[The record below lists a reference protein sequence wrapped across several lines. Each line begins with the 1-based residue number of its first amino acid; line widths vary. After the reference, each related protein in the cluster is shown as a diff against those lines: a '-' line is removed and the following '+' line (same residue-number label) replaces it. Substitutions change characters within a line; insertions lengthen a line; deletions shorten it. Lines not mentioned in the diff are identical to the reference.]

1 MQIRELFSKNIM
13 AELSVNVDH
22 VATVREARKT
32 NEPDPVAAAVL
43 VELAGADGI
52 TIHLRE
58 DRRHIHDRDLR
69 LMRQM
74 VKTRLNLEMAA
85 TEEMVK
91 IALDVKPDKVSL
103 VPEKREEI
111 TTEGGLD
118 VVKNQNQLK
127 EVVRRFHDHK
137 IPVSL
142 FIDPEHAQVNCSKAI
157 SGDGIEINTGKYSE
171 AKTDS
176 EIEKEFKKIQ
186 VAVNDAV
193 KLGMTVN
200 AGHGLTYKNV
210 VKLASIKAIEE
221 FNIGHNIIARA
232 VMVGLDKAVKE
243 MIEAI
248 NQAQ

>member
-1 MQIRELFSKNIM
+1 M

-22 VATVREARKT
+22 VATIREARKT

-58 DRRHIHDRDLR
+58 DRRHIKDRDLK

-85 TEEMVK
+85 TKEMVL
-91 IALDVKPDKVSL
+91 IALDTKPDKVSL

-118 VVKNQNQLK
+118 VIKHKNQLK
-127 EVVRRFHDHK
+127 DVIRKFHDQK

-142 FIDPEHAQVNCSKAI
+142 FIDPELAQVECSKTI
-157 SGDGIEINTGKYSE
+157 GGDAIEINTGKYSE
-171 AKTDS
+171 LKTDS
-176 EIEKEFKKIQ
+176 EIVKEFKKIQ
-186 VAVNDAV
+186 DAVDAAV
-193 KLGMTVN
+193 KLGLNVN

-210 VKLASIKAIEE
+210 AKIASIQAIEE
-221 FNIGHNIIARA
+221 FNIGHNIVARA
-232 VMVGLDKAVKE
+232 VMVGLDRAVKE

-248 NQAQ
+248 NQRA